1 MTNNTEQ
8 RRAFEDWWLEQKDS
22 TFSHPKWLALA
33 AWQAA
38 LAQRENTDKPL
49 EQVWDYKPKLHAAS
63 YQHNGIDYAITLE
76 GCNEEVHA
84 HAMRLGMAIDGNIVH
99 QEMLSAA
106 PAPSLYDIPDNEL
119 PGMWEKADFEGG
131 KPDVVRGPAPSLC
144 TAEEAAELAWNAAGW
159 YVVLSDADQLAAIIN
174 ADRAKR

>member
-8 RRAFEDWWLEQKDS
+8 RRAFEEWKDRMLQARHRWQDFEIWIAACEWQKD
-22 TFSHPKWLALA
+22 
-33 AWQAA
+33 A
-38 LAQRENTDKPL
+38 LAQRKNTAKPL

-99 QEMLSAA
+99 QEMLSA
-106 PAPSLYDIPDNEL
+106 EQ
-119 PGMWEKADFEGG
+119 GKGG
-131 KPDVVRGPAPSLC
+131 GSSSNLEIGNPETKG
-144 TAEEAAELAWNAAGW
+144 
-159 YVVLSDADQLAAIIN
+159 
-174 ADRAKR
+174 

>member
-8 RRAFEDWWLEQKDS
+8 RRAFEEWAIAQRDQHNLPYFVIQSENGLYVDELTNHAWKG
-22 TFSHPKWLALA
+22 
-33 AWQAA
+33 WQAA

-99 QEMLSAA
+99 QEMLSA
-106 PAPSLYDIPDNEL
+106 EQ
-119 PGMWEKADFEGG
+119 GKGG
-131 KPDVVRGPAPSLC
+131 GSSSNLEIGNPETKG
-144 TAEEAAELAWNAAGW
+144 
-159 YVVLSDADQLAAIIN
+159 
-174 ADRAKR
+174 

>member
-1 MTNNTEQ
+1 MMPMTNNTE
-8 RRAFEDWWLEQKDS
+8 RKAFEASMVQLFGYTTEEFNFADGEYLDKDLNDLYL
-22 TFSHPKWLALA
+22 T
-33 AWQAA
+33 WQAA

-99 QEMLSAA
+99 QEMLSA
-106 PAPSLYDIPDNEL
+106 EQ
-119 PGMWEKADFEGG
+119 GKGG
-131 KPDVVRGPAPSLC
+131 GSSSNLEIGNPETKG
-144 TAEEAAELAWNAAGW
+144 
-159 YVVLSDADQLAAIIN
+159 
-174 ADRAKR
+174 